1 MNIIENFNQWIETAA
16 NKIGIKIFP
25 TDSGALAKQQQ
36 DFLISCIEDNLGS
49 KIYNNLKL
57 TRELVDARKGNS
69 NTADVIH
76 TMVTLLGINRYQ
88 DIISYIEEGGLT
100 LEDPLYIGRTS

>member
-57 TRELVDARKGNS
+57 TRELVDIRKS
-69 NTADVIH
+69 TKDVDI
-76 TMVTLLGINRYQ
+76 VQSVIALLGINRYQ
-88 DIISYIEEGGLT
+88 DIVSYMEEGGLT
-100 LEDPLYIGRTS
+100 LEDSLYIGRTS

>member
-57 TRELVDARKGNS
+57 TRELVDIRKS
-69 NTADVIH
+69 TKDVDI
-76 TMVTLLGINRYQ
+76 VQSVIALLGINRYQ
-88 DIISYIEEGGLT
+88 DIISYMEEGGLT
-100 LEDPLYIGRTS
+100 LEDSLYIGRTS